1 MKMMKK
7 IVYAAIGLSL
17 LTGTVWA
24 DSEMEVAFKGMDTD
38 ENGKVTLEE
47 FQAFYK
53 TVFKTKDKNAD
64 GVLDE
69 EEFANPD
76 AFEFTDKNKDG
87 KIDPAEDEA
96 LRANHFKNRDQNSDE
111 HLTLDEWLK

>member
-1 MKMMKK
+1 MKK
-7 IVYAAIGLSL
+7 IVYAAIGFFL
-17 LTGTVWA
+17 LTGTVLA
-24 DSEMEVAFKGMDTD
+24 DSENEATFKIMDTD
-38 ENGKVTLEE
+38 EDGKVTLEE

-53 TVFKTKDKNAD
+53 EVFKKKDKNGD

-96 LRANHFKNRDQNSDE
+96 LRAHHFKKLDQNGDQ
-111 HLTLDEWLK
+111 HLTLDEWVE